1 MVPVRGPCALTQ
13 CVCEGKMCQ
22 DVARALLW
30 SFDLPGDWVYI
41 RIIKT
46 FALRKLSEARIALL
60 RFIFEDVEQSALQAV
75 FLNLSCLGRRPE
87 GLEVSS
93 AASC

>member
-1 MVPVRGPCALTQ
+1 
-13 CVCEGKMCQ
+13 MCQ